1 MSFAKNSDVTNKCK
15 VMSVESHR
23 CAQKYGSNDV
33 TKANDDV
40 TTQGRKRSADGDAA
54 GGEAKKV
61 YKKFKIN

>member
-33 TKANDDV
+33 TKANDV

-61 YKKFKIN
+61 YKIIY